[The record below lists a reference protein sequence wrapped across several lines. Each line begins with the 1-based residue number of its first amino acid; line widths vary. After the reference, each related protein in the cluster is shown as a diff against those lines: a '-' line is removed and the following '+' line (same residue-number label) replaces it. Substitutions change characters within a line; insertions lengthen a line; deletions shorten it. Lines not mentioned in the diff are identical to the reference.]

1 MNETYVTMVGNAVED
16 PVRRTTRS
24 DAPFVTFRLASTV
37 RRRRGEGEYEDVGTS
52 FVTVLAFRQLARNIA
67 DSVSKGQPLVVT
79 GRLRVNQWN
88 NGDRSGTS
96 VEIDAMSVGHDLSR
110 GVSKFTKMLPMRAVH
125 GSHPVQLP
133 ADRLPGAT
141 GSAGGDRSDSRLA
154 DDAVESDLD
163 GELVVPIHEEELSID
178 PWAESGAALGVRV
191 DPGHEPE
198 VDEQGDGSLGLGAS
212 DGTDGL
218 TARLT
223 G

>member
-37 RRRRGEGEYEDVGTS
+37 RRRRGDGEYEDVGTS

-79 GRLRVNQWN
+79 GRLRVNQWT

-110 GVSKFTKMLPMRAVH
+110 GVSKFTKMLPMRTVL

-133 ADRLPGAT
+133 VDGPPGAT
-141 GSAGGDRSDSRLA
+141 GNVAGDRSDSRRA
-154 DDAVESDLD
+154 DEEVDSDLD
-163 GELVVPIHEEELSID
+163 GELVVAVHEEGPSTD
-178 PWAESGAALGVRV
+178 PWAGPGAALGVSI
-191 DPGHEPE
+191 DPDREPE
-198 VDEQGDGSLGLGAS
+198 AGEQDDGPLDLGGA
-212 DGTDGL
+212 DGL